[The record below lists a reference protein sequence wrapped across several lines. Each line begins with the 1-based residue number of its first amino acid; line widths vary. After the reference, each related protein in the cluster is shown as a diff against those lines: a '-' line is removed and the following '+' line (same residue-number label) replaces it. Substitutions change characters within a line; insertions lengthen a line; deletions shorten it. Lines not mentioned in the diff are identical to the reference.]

1 MKHLMRKRS
10 RLFAISVL
18 GVVLTLT
25 CLFFGFSVKNTS
37 VYAADTVS
45 LNDLFTVAGDDNQ
58 TAGLT
63 TLTGTTSGGAATSH
77 TGFYVNSTDHVAGNA
92 AAHKYSA
99 TKINGVFNLP
109 DSGDL
114 TAYTD
119 VKFMLNLPEMTSI
132 GGSPYGEAGDRWF
145 MAGIIRLAD
154 ATNGSSFIDVCL
166 LLNKAEGSVN
176 LIAGAVYTPAEY
188 ADYPSV
194 TFWSDFIRYNPE
206 PTTGSWNFIN
216 GSVSAA
222 SYFIKTGCVN
232 YEDSATLRIK
242 RDDKGVL
249 SLYIV
254 SPTDFTGHGAGERRI
269 VPLDGKYGTDNAFG
283 MPAEEDVFGSGK
295 YMISFFS
302 QSTDRKRLTK
312 LSDYK
317 VPTGYSY
324 RGANCYC
331 WYSPIMIES
340 LSYYENGAA
349 YTTAFNA
356 DTLNVP
362 AWHTAYEDII
372 NVSNDIVYVYDA
384 DIVTSNENP
393 LKVSVKAGAVTL
405 ADPTVKAGYRFDGW
419 YNTAD
424 FTGSRVTQVSYS
436 AAAPDNTQTFYA
448 KVVKIYEITPVAYE
462 QFYLI
467 GSAFNVLPTAYT
479 DKSDNSVKS
488 VAKIEII
495 DKSDSTVLA
504 TFTDMSNISGYNFPR
519 EGYYVIKYTAEEG
532 STADGNEYETEIFA
546 ANTIFDNSKLFE
558 VSDGKIT
565 FDSTYTYGGASVKG
579 LLMSSSAS
587 SYAMRLNGK
596 FSVNDTTTVKFKTPP
611 YSVDVNNKQVL
622 KLKIFN
628 GSNEFSIIITE
639 RVGWQMLIVAYKTQD
654 KDASGKDI
662 ILRRSFNGDNV
673 IVTENYTPNSGYAY
687 IGKPGDFQKYL
698 QTITLKTVDG
708 VFGVYATRVINAT
721 SGATEEKCFAKF
733 DGTYDVNAT
742 NYGASGITSYGLPT
756 IASVLGSENYS
767 IEFTSYTD
775 TKDPLGEV
783 ISGSVGRR
791 GCICTDAYI
800 AEINGY
806 SLKDRYTTD
815 SPDFYK
821 AYIAGKMILD
831 YDIPHVTSNANPA
844 MTESGAV
851 TLDSAL
857 VTLESG
863 YLLEGFYYDADYQ
876 TPITEPI
883 PFAGGTTVKVYGKVV
898 KNTYTATLLVD
909 GAVWKTI
916 SFDVETDA
924 LIEVPTKDGYLF
936 MGWKNG
942 NDTIVKIVGSQMM
955 DNLELAA
962 QFIVTPIKDTDT
974 ATVAQG
980 TYAFPS
986 VEFADVEFTVS
997 YALTKGGVAITLDG
1011 GATGYAFTEAGD
1023 YVLTTTVTI
1032 GELVQNFTTAIT
1044 VTGETNGS
1052 INGFNVTLT
1061 DGVICNFYVTLN
1073 SGYTAPSVKVLFKGV
1088 EYEITDYTTT
1098 ASRFK
1103 FSLDGVVAIPE
1114 LADEMNIYVY
1124 AENGGTR
1131 SIVCSLENY
1140 SVKKYL
1146 ETLLNSAS
1154 SSAQLKT
1161 LVVDLLNLSAN
1172 FMDYK
1177 GMTGPKANADLTE
1190 DQKALATAF
1199 ALPDNKPYNLV
1210 KGDSATFVRA
1220 GVYFGETINVGILFK
1235 TTDVNAL
1242 KVKVTVGGVS
1252 KEGVVVR
1259 YNGTDVSLGEGETAY
1274 EIRLTGIMPYSFDSE
1289 ISVAIVDVN
1298 NESVNL
1304 GGSLTY
1310 SVNTYV
1316 ERICKVGSEG
1326 AGVNLA
1332 KALWCYGTSATAYY
1346 SSING

>member
-1 MKHLMRKRS
+1 MKHLTRKR
-10 RLFAISVL
+10 LQTLAISFL
-18 GVVLTLT
+18 GFALALT
-25 CLFFGFSVKNTS
+25 CLFFGVSLRNTG
-37 VYAADTVS
+37 VRADDTVT

-58 TAGLT
+58 TAGLA

-77 TGFYVNSTDHVAGNA
+77 TGFYVNSADHVAGNA

-132 GGSPYGEAGDRWF
+132 DGSPYGEAGDRWF

-206 PTTGSWNFIN
+206 PTAGSWSFIN

-254 SPTDFTGHGAGERRI
+254 SPTDLTGHGAGERRI
-269 VPLDGKYGTDNAFG
+269 VPLDGNYGTGNAFG
-283 MPAEEDVFGSGK
+283 MPTEEGVFESGK
-295 YMISFFS
+295 YMITFFS

-317 VPTGYSY
+317 IPTGYSY

-349 YTTAFNA
+349 HTTAFNA
-356 DTLNVP
+356 DTLTVP

-372 NVSNDIVYVYDA
+372 NVSNDIAYVYDEN
-384 DIVTSNENP
+384 IVTSNENP

-448 KVVKIYEITPVAYE
+448 KIVKIYEITPVAYE

-467 GSAFNVLPTAYT
+467 ENAFTALPTTFT
-479 DKSDNSVKS
+479 DKSDNSVKN

-495 DKSDSTVLA
+495 DKSDSAVLA
-504 TFTDMSNISGYNFPR
+504 TFTDMNNIGGYDFTH
-519 EGYYVIKYTAEEG
+519 EGYYIVKYTAEEG

-546 ANTIFDNSKLFE
+546 ANTIFDNSKLFD
-558 VSDGKIT
+558 VSDGEIT
-565 FDSTYTYGGASVKG
+565 FDSTYTYNGASVKG

-639 RVGWQMLIVAYKTQD
+639 KNGWQMLIVAYKTQD

-687 IGKPGDFQKYL
+687 IGKAGDFQKYL

-708 VFGVYATRVINAT
+708 VFCVYATRVINAT

-742 NYGASGITSYGLPT
+742 DYGASGITSYGLPT
-756 IASVLGSENYS
+756 IASVLGGENYS

-775 TKDPLGEV
+775 AKDPLGEV
-783 ISGSVGRR
+783 ISGSAGRR

-806 SLKDRYTTD
+806 SLKDRFTTD

-821 AYIAGKMILD
+821 AYVAGKMILD
-831 YDIPHVTSNANPA
+831 YDIPHATSNANPA

-863 YLLEGFYYDADYQ
+863 YVLEGFYYDADYQ
-876 TPITEPI
+876 NRITEPI
-883 PFAGGTTVKVYGKVV
+883 PFTGGATVKVYGKVV
-898 KNTYTATLLVD
+898 KNTYTAKLLVD

-924 LIEVPTKDGYLF
+924 LIEVPAKDGYLF

-955 DNLELAA
+955 SNLELAA

-997 YALTKGGVAITLDG
+997 YALSKGGVAVTLDS
-1011 GATGYAFTEAGD
+1011 GATGYAFTEAGN
-1023 YVLTTTVTI
+1023 YTLATTVTI
-1032 GELVQNFTTAIT
+1032 SELVQNFTTAIT
-1044 VTGETNGS
+1044 VTEGTNGS

-1073 SGYTAPSVKVLFKGV
+1073 DGYVIPSVKVLFKGV
-1088 EYEITDYTTT
+1088 EYTITEYAST
-1098 ASRFK
+1098 ASGFK

-1146 ETLLNSAS
+1146 ETLLNSES
-1154 SSAQLKT
+1154 GSAQLKT
-1161 LVVDLLNLSAN
+1161 LVVDLLNLSAK

-1177 GMTGPKANADLTE
+1177 GMTGPRANADLTE

-1199 ALPDNKPYNLV
+1199 ALPENKPYTLV
-1210 KGDSATFVRA
+1210 KGDGASFIRA
-1220 GVYFGETINVGILFK
+1220 GVYFGETINIGVLFK
-1235 TTDVNAL
+1235 TTDVNVL
-1242 KVKVTVGGVS
+1242 KVKVTVGGAN
-1252 KEGVVVR
+1252 KESVIVR

-1274 EIRLTGIMPYSFDSE
+1274 EIRLSGIMPYSFDSE
-1289 ISVAIVDVN
+1289 IKIEIVNADD
-1298 NESVNL
+1298 ESVNI

-1326 AGVNLA
+1326 AGVDLA
-1332 KALWCYGTSATAYY
+1332 KALWCYGTSAKAYH